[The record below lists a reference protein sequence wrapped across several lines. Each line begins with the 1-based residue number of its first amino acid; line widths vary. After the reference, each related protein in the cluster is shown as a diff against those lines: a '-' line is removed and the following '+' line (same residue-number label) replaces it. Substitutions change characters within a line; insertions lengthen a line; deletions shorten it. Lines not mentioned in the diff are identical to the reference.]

1 MKKIKP
7 LCCAC
12 LCALFLT
19 SCGDSMSQSTNAPSV
34 PTSSPEITT
43 TNGPVSSSTPET
55 IIDDNDSQKQV
66 YGVGDTISTDIWEIT
81 IESAEWTKSLTN
93 KIGVN
98 YVSDEGKSYI
108 FIKFAIKNVT
118 DETFNVPASIDLN
131 AYVDGEKILND
142 VLIGDFD
149 GYAVQVGALSG
160 GKVGKY
166 YTAWQVPDES
176 EKFEFSIF
184 TYDLSFNF
192 SETDFVEI
200 DLSQLKS

>member
-1 MKKIKP
+1 
-7 LCCAC
+7 
-12 LCALFLT
+12 
-19 SCGDSMSQSTNAPSV
+19 MSQSTNAPSV